1 MRRWSCGGWL
11 TLSSFGRIFWNFH
24 HGGRWIV
31 PLNVCCG
38 HACSWRGLNLRHY
51 HEWFVSR
58 IIVALRRSKKWCNSL
73 IVELVA
79 NSSAYEDDVFFFKSL
94 NVNVLH
100 TLAGTRGLAA
110 NVEAVQWCSRRAQW
124 VTLWRSTQTVS
135 LCRSV
140 LEFHRRGRPR
150 SHDLQ
155 VNSHRKLG
163 FSIYTLL

>member
-110 NVEAVQWCSRRAQW
+110 NVGLSSDALGGLSG
-124 VTLWRSTQTVS
+124 WRCGGRHR
-135 LCRSV
+135 LCPCVGLFWSFIV
-140 LEFHRRGRPR
+140 EVDQGHM
-150 SHDLQ
+150 
-155 VNSHRKLG
+155 
-163 FSIYTLL
+163 IYRLIPTES